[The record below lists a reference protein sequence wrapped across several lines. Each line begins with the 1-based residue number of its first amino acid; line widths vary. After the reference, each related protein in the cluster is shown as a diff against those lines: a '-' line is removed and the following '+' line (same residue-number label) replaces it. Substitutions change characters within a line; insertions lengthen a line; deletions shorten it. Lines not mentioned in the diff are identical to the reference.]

1 MIKTVMNE
9 KRYNQFTIFKQNG
22 GTNMNDT
29 KNEPVVEL
37 AKNFIDDCNNFEIND
52 LDSAKSEQN
61 NSPNISLFFDLVKEY
76 LNPIEEEQNQN
87 LIKTGSNDLDE
98 LCVFEKGMFKLFCTD
113 EFNVPLTRM
122 VNSFV
127 VEAVAGGNRVLII
140 SPYPNV
146 IVRNFLKA
154 IVRKDHQNNLSWF
167 DDKKLYFYE
176 CMPDD
181 NIIDL
186 AKNLRARI
194 IDLNIDVLYIPY
206 LEVLLKNYCADL
218 QISTLEHLYNFAFDT
233 NICIVSTL
241 ASFDYYGWKNEYP
254 LFYPQHKL
262 DVPVLEKN
270 LPPEAL
276 YITSF
281 ANNIASFD
289 DWSVWDSI
297 NDAPSKVLVQSF
309 DDFYTVDSIKM
320 NVKGI

>member
-1 MIKTVMNE
+1 
-9 KRYNQFTIFKQNG
+9 
-22 GTNMNDT
+22 MNDT
-29 KNEPVVEL
+29 KNEPVIEF
-37 AKNFIDDCNNFEIND
+37 AKNFIDDCNNFEIKN

-61 NSPNISLFFDLVKEY
+61 NSPDISLFSDFVKEY

-87 LIKTGSNDLDE
+87 LVKTGNKDLDE
-98 LCVFEKGMFKLFCTD
+98 LCIFEKGMFKLFCTD
-113 EFNVPLTRM
+113 EFNVPLARM

-127 VEAVAGGNRVLII
+127 IEAVAGGKRVLII

-154 IVRKDHQNNLSWF
+154 VVRKDYKNNISWF

-176 CMPDD
+176 CMSDD
-181 NIIDL
+181 NLIDL
-186 AKNLRARI
+186 AEKLRARI
-194 IDLNIDVLYIPY
+194 IDLNIDVLYIPH
-206 LEVLLKNYCADL
+206 LEDLLQNYCADL

-241 ASFDYYGWKNEYP
+241 ASLDYYGLKSETP

-262 DVPVLEKN
+262 DIAVLEKS
-270 LPPEAL
+270 LPAEAM

-289 DWSVWDSI
+289 NWSVWDNI
-297 NDAPSKVLVQSF
+297 NDTPSKVSVQSF
-309 DDFYTVDSIKM
+309 DDFYTFDSIS
-320 NVKGI
+320 ISQD

>member
-1 MIKTVMNE
+1 
-9 KRYNQFTIFKQNG
+9 
-22 GTNMNDT
+22 MNDT
-29 KNEPVVEL
+29 KNESVVEL

-52 LDSAKSEQN
+52 LDSAELEQSN
-61 NSPNISLFFDLVKEY
+61 LPDISLFSDLVKEY

-87 LIKTGSNDLDE
+87 LIKTGNKDLDE
-98 LCVFEKGMFKLFCTD
+98 LFIFEKGKFKLFCTD
-113 EFNVPLTRM
+113 EFDVPLVRM

-127 VEAVAGGNRVLII
+127 IEAVAGGKRVLVI
-140 SPYPNV
+140 SPCPNV

-154 IVRKDHQNNLSWF
+154 IIRKDHQNNLSWF

-186 AKNLRARI
+186 AEKLRARI

-206 LEVLLKNYCADL
+206 IEVLLKNYCADL
-218 QISTLEHLYNFAFDT
+218 QISTLEHLYNFAFDI

-262 DVPVLEKN
+262 DIAMLKKN

-297 NDAPSKVLVQSF
+297 NDAPSKVSVQSF
-309 DDFYTVDSIKM
+309 DDFYTFDSVKM
-320 NVKGI
+320 NDKKFNKDI

>member
-1 MIKTVMNE
+1 MNE
-9 KRYNQFTIFKQNG
+9 KLYNQFTIFKQNG
-22 GTNMNDT
+22 GTNMND
-29 KNEPVVEL
+29 KNEPVIEI
-37 AKNFIDDCNNFEIND
+37 AKDFLSDCSNFEIKN

-61 NSPNISLFFDLVKEY
+61 NSPDISLFSEFVKEY

-87 LIKTGSNDLDE
+87 LIKTGNNDLDE
-98 LCVFEKGMFKLFCTD
+98 LCIFEKDMFKLFCTD
-113 EFNVPLTRM
+113 EFNVPLARM

-127 VEAVAGGNRVLII
+127 IEAVAGGKRVLII
-140 SPYPNV
+140 SPYPNI

-154 IVRKDHQNNLSWF
+154 IVRKDYQNNLSWF

-186 AKNLRARI
+186 TEKLRARI

-206 LEVLLKNYCADL
+206 LEDLLQNYCTKLPIDAL
-218 QISTLEHLYNFAFDT
+218 KYFYNFAFDKK
-233 NICIVSTL
+233 ISIVSTL

-262 DVPVLEKN
+262 DIAVLEKS

-281 ANNIASFD
+281 ADNVASFD

-297 NDAPSKVLVQSF
+297 NDTPSKVSVQSF
-309 DDFYTVDSIKM
+309 EDFYTFDSIKM
-320 NVKGI
+320 NVKGFNKDI

>member
-1 MIKTVMNE
+1 
-9 KRYNQFTIFKQNG
+9 
-22 GTNMNDT
+22 MNDT
-29 KNEPVVEL
+29 KNEPVIEF
-37 AKNFIDDCNNFEIND
+37 AKNFIDDCSNFEIKN
-52 LDSAKSEQN
+52 LDSAESKQN
-61 NSPNISLFFDLVKEY
+61 NSPDITLFSNFVKEY

-87 LIKTGSNDLDE
+87 LIKTGSKDLDE
-98 LCVFEKGMFKLFCTD
+98 LCVFEKDMFKLFSTD
-113 EFNVPLTRM
+113 EFNVSLTRM

-127 VEAVAGGNRVLII
+127 IEAVAGGKRVLII
-140 SPYPNV
+140 SPYLYV

-154 IVRKDHQNNLSWF
+154 VVRKDYKNNISWF

-176 CMPDD
+176 CMSDD
-181 NIIDL
+181 NLIDL
-186 AKNLRARI
+186 AEKLRARI

-218 QISTLEHLYNFAFDT
+218 QISTLEQLYNFAFDT

-262 DVPVLEKN
+262 DIVVLKKS
-270 LPPEAL
+270 LPPEAM

-289 DWSVWDSI
+289 DWSVWDNI
-297 NDAPSKVLVQSF
+297 NDTPSKVSVQSF
-309 DDFYTVDSIKM
+309 DDFYTFDSIS
-320 NVKGI
+320 VKPRLV

>member
-1 MIKTVMNE
+1 MNE
-9 KRYNQFTIFKQNG
+9 KLYNQFTIFKQNG
-22 GTNMNDT
+22 GTNMND
-29 KNEPVVEL
+29 KNEPVIEI
-37 AKNFIDDCNNFEIND
+37 AKDFLSDCNNFEIKN

-61 NSPNISLFFDLVKEY
+61 NSPDISLFSDFVKEY

-98 LCVFEKGMFKLFCTD
+98 LCIFEKDMFKLFCTD
-113 EFNVPLTRM
+113 EFNVPLARM

-127 VEAVAGGNRVLII
+127 IEAVAGGNRVLII
-140 SPYPNV
+140 SPYPNI

-154 IVRKDHQNNLSWF
+154 IVRKDYQNNLFWF
-167 DDKKLYFYE
+167 DDKKLYFCE

-186 AKNLRARI
+186 MEKLMARI

-206 LEVLLKNYCADL
+206 LEDLLQNYCTKLPIDAL
-218 QISTLEHLYNFAFDT
+218 KYFYNFAFDKK
-233 NICIVSTL
+233 ISIVSTL

-262 DVPVLEKN
+262 DIAVLEKS

-281 ANNIASFD
+281 ADNVASFD

-297 NDAPSKVLVQSF
+297 NDTPSKVSVQSF
-309 DDFYTVDSIKM
+309 EDFYTFDSVKM
-320 NVKGI
+320 NVKGFNKDI

>member
-1 MIKTVMNE
+1 
-9 KRYNQFTIFKQNG
+9 
-22 GTNMNDT
+22 MND
-29 KNEPVVEL
+29 KNEPVIEI
-37 AKNFIDDCNNFEIND
+37 AKDFLSDCSNFEIKN

-61 NSPNISLFFDLVKEY
+61 NSPDISLFSEFVKEY

-87 LIKTGSNDLDE
+87 LIKTGNNDLDE
-98 LCVFEKGMFKLFCTD
+98 LCIFEKDMFKLFCTD
-113 EFNVPLTRM
+113 EFNVPLARM

-127 VEAVAGGNRVLII
+127 IEAVAGGKRVLII
-140 SPYPNV
+140 SPYPNI

-154 IVRKDHQNNLSWF
+154 IVRKDYQNNLSWF

-186 AKNLRARI
+186 TEKLRARI

-206 LEVLLKNYCADL
+206 LEDLLQNYCTKLPIDAL
-218 QISTLEHLYNFAFDT
+218 KYFYNFAFDKK
-233 NICIVSTL
+233 ISIVSTL

-262 DVPVLEKN
+262 DIAVLEKS

-281 ANNIASFD
+281 ADNVASFD

-297 NDAPSKVLVQSF
+297 NDTPSKVSVQSF
-309 DDFYTVDSIKM
+309 EDFYTFDSIKM
-320 NVKGI
+320 NVKGFNKDI

>member
-1 MIKTVMNE
+1 
-9 KRYNQFTIFKQNG
+9 
-22 GTNMNDT
+22 MNDT
-29 KNEPVVEL
+29 KNEPVIEF
-37 AKNFIDDCNNFEIND
+37 AKNFIDDCNNFEIKN

-61 NSPNISLFFDLVKEY
+61 NSPDISLFSDFVKEY

-87 LIKTGSNDLDE
+87 LIKTGNKDLDE
-98 LCVFEKGMFKLFCTD
+98 LCIFEKDMFKLFCTD
-113 EFNVPLTRM
+113 EFNVPLER
-122 VNSFV
+122 VLVIRHV
-127 VEAVAGGNRVLII
+127 VIVVVGVGEEAVAGGKRVLII
-140 SPYPNV
+140 SPYPNI

-154 IVRKDHQNNLSWF
+154 IVRKNHQNNISWF

-186 AKNLRARI
+186 TEKLRARI

-206 LEVLLKNYCADL
+206 LEDLLQNYCTKLPIDAL
-218 QISTLEHLYNFAFDT
+218 KYFYNFAFDKK
-233 NICIVSTL
+233 ISIVSTL
-241 ASFDYYGWKNEYP
+241 ASLDYHGWKNEYP

-262 DVPVLEKN
+262 DIAVLEKS

-281 ANNIASFD
+281 ADNVASFD

-297 NDAPSKVLVQSF
+297 NDTPSKVSVQSF
-309 DDFYTVDSIKM
+309 EDFYTFDSVKM
-320 NVKGI
+320 NVKGFNKDI

>member
-1 MIKTVMNE
+1 
-9 KRYNQFTIFKQNG
+9 
-22 GTNMNDT
+22 MNDT
-29 KNEPVVEL
+29 KNEPVIEF
-37 AKNFIDDCNNFEIND
+37 AKNFIDDCSNFEIKN
-52 LDSAKSEQN
+52 LDFAKSEQN
-61 NSPNISLFFDLVKEY
+61 NSPDISLFSNFVKEY

-87 LIKTGSNDLDE
+87 LIKTGNKDLDE
-98 LCVFEKGMFKLFCTD
+98 LCIFEKGMFKLFCTD
-113 EFNVPLTRM
+113 EFNVPLARM

-127 VEAVAGGNRVLII
+127 IEAVTGGKRVLII
-140 SPYPNV
+140 SPYPNI

-154 IVRKDHQNNLSWF
+154 IVRKDYQNNLFWF

-186 AKNLRARI
+186 TEKLRARI

-206 LEVLLKNYCADL
+206 FKDLLQNYFADL

-262 DVPVLEKN
+262 DITVLKKN
-270 LPPEAL
+270 LPSEAM

-281 ANNIASFD
+281 ANNVASFD

-297 NDAPSKVLVQSF
+297 NDTPSKVSVQSF
-309 DDFYTVDSIKM
+309 DDFYTFDSVKM
-320 NVKGI
+320 NVKEFNKDI

>member
-1 MIKTVMNE
+1 
-9 KRYNQFTIFKQNG
+9 
-22 GTNMNDT
+22 MND
-29 KNEPVVEL
+29 KNEPVIEI
-37 AKNFIDDCNNFEIND
+37 AKDFLSDCNNFEIKN
-52 LDSAKSEQN
+52 LDFAKSEQN
-61 NSPNISLFFDLVKEY
+61 NSPDISLFSNFVKEY

-87 LIKTGSNDLDE
+87 LIKTGNKDLDE
-98 LCVFEKGMFKLFCTD
+98 LCIFEKGMFKLFCTD
-113 EFNVPLTRM
+113 EFNVPLARI

-127 VEAVAGGNRVLII
+127 IEAVTGGKRVLII
-140 SPYPNV
+140 SPYPNI

-154 IVRKDHQNNLSWF
+154 IVRKDYQNNLFWF

-186 AKNLRARI
+186 TEKLRARI

-206 LEVLLKNYCADL
+206 FKDLLQNYCADL

-262 DVPVLEKN
+262 DITVLKKN
-270 LPPEAL
+270 LPSEAM

-281 ANNIASFD
+281 ANNVASFD

-297 NDAPSKVLVQSF
+297 NDTPSKVSVQSF
-309 DDFYTVDSIKM
+309 DDFYTFDSVKM
-320 NVKGI
+320 NVKGFNKDI